1 MREKYFRS
9 VSDRRW
15 LRGTVVLD
23 EQKNSLVYFQIVVVL
38 FYDILQHNRILI
50 KKTLQTVIRIIV
62 LLNNIYKC
70 QALIRT

>member
-1 MREKYFRS
+1 MIVTDGGYEEPWFWMNKK
-9 VSDRRW
+9 
-15 LRGTVVLD
+15 T
-23 EQKNSLVYFQIVVVL
+23 LVYFQIVFVL

-50 KKTLQTVIRIIV
+50 KETLQTVIRIIV